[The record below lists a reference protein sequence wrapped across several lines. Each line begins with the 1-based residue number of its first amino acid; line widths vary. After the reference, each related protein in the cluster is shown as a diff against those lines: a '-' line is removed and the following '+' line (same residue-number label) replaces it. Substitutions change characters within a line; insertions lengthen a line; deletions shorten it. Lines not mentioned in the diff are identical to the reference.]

1 MAAASALDVFH
12 PLIRR
17 WFAESIGQPTEV
29 QALSWP
35 RIAAGEH
42 VLITAPTGSG
52 KTLTA
57 FLWALQQLLTGA
69 WPGGQVR
76 VLYVS
81 PLRALNT
88 DIRRNLA
95 RPLAALEERF
105 AAAGVELPAVR
116 VVTRSGD
123 TPASERRRMVR
134 QPPEILITTPESL
147 NILLTS
153 QGGRALLGGLATV
166 ILDEIHAVA
175 ASKRGTHLITAVDRL
190 VPLSGEFQRLALSA
204 TIKPLEAIADLI
216 AGYELDEPLRP
227 GAPGSAGGDGGY
239 GYRKRRVTIIRASA
253 AKRYELGV
261 RFPVAAGT
269 ELEESHWDRLVRDFK
284 QRIRRNRSTLVFAN
298 SRRVTEKVTRLINA
312 GEAADLAYSHH
323 GSLSRE
329 VRAVVERRLKEGELE
344 AIVATSSL
352 ELGIDI
358 GALDEVILVQT
369 PRAIS
374 STIQR
379 LGRAGHGVGEVS
391 RGRLYPTHGR
401 DLLNAAIAVRSV
413 LDQDIE
419 AVCPI
424 VAPLDVLAQV
434 VLSMTAAETWGLDGL
449 YATVRTSAPF
459 HDLKRRQ
466 FDLVIDMLAGRYA
479 DSRIRELRPRIS
491 IDRIRNTVRARPGV
505 ARLLYMAGGT
515 IPDRGYFAL
524 RLRESMAKI
533 GELDEEFVWERS
545 IGDTFTLGTQGWRIR
560 KITHNDVL
568 VAPTRGATAMAP
580 FWRADVQDRDFHF
593 SQKVGQFL
601 ARADRMLAEPGFV
614 GELEDDYHLEPE
626 AAAELVRFL
635 KAQKSATGGRLPHRH
650 HLLVEHVRDLGQDDD
665 RRQVILHTFWGGR
678 VNRPL
683 AIALAA
689 AWEERY
695 PEPLEVLQD
704 DDCILLLLPSA
715 FAADDLLSLVDPEH
729 LDQLLRH
736 RLEKTGFF
744 GARFRTNASTA
755 LLLPKSGFRHRM
767 PLWLNR
773 MRSKKL
779 LAAVARYEDFP
790 ILVETWR
797 TCLVDEFDLEHLK
810 QLLRELRDGKIALSE
825 VVTESA
831 SPFAAGLIWQQ
842 TNQTMYD
849 DDTPDS
855 ARASNLRQDLLRE
868 LVFSSQLRPRLPPAL
883 IEQFCRKVRRTTPG
897 YAPRDADELGEWL
910 AERLLVPQEEWR
922 ELVAAVERDGG
933 AQQGELLRDLEDR
946 ALAVTLPGASGV
958 AICALDRL
966 PRILQALALAP
977 GDVVLGALADPRH
990 PPPREA
996 RQGLETLWEKGSRA
1010 AEADSADE
1018 APADPLAEMVGEWLR
1033 FYGPLAP
1040 ERLRQVFGLA
1050 ADRLREV
1057 LAVLQESQ
1065 RVVIDQLTRS
1075 AGDSPGTELEI
1086 CDVENLEILLRWLRR
1101 ESRPSFQALGAEYLP
1116 LYLAVHQGLAKPGE
1130 CPEDLRERLDKL
1142 LGYPLPAALWEA
1154 EILPARLSPY
1164 YPSWL
1169 DSLMQ
1174 ETDLV
1179 WFGCGKAR
1187 LSFAFPADLEL
1198 FQGHDDGEAAAGESA
1213 AALARIF
1220 PRSGAK
1226 FELSELSEHAG
1237 WSTAELTAEL
1247 WRLAWEGR
1255 VANDS
1260 FVAVRKGIGNK
1271 FRPVSLPPPR
1281 DPRPRA
1287 SRRRPGGRGAFDRWQ
1302 ATRPFFGSWF
1312 VLERETSPPDALEEE
1327 ELIKDRLRVLL
1338 DRYGMVCRELVA
1350 RELPLMQWSRLF
1362 RTLRLMELSGEIL
1375 AGHFFEG
1382 VRGLQFISHSAYREL
1397 RRGLPEDGIYWM
1409 NAMDPASLCGIEIE
1423 GLKAELPAR
1432 QASTHLVFHGPRLV
1446 LVSRRRGREL
1456 DFRVDAEHP
1465 HLPEYLEVLKVLLTR
1480 EFQPLKFIDVET
1492 INGEP
1497 APRSPYCAKLGEVFR
1512 TVREQ
1517 RSVKLWKHY

>member
-1 MAAASALDVFH
+1 MAAPALELFH
-12 PLIRR
+12 PRIRS
-17 WFAESIGQPTEV
+17 WFTDAVGEPTEV
-29 QALSWP
+29 QALAWP

-57 FLWALQQLLTGA
+57 FLWALQQLLTRA

-95 RPLAALEERF
+95 RPLAELEERF
-105 AAAGVELPAVR
+105 RAAGEELPAVR
-116 VVTRSGD
+116 VLTRSGD
-123 TPASERRRMVR
+123 TPAAERRRMVR

-153 QGGRALLGGLATV
+153 QGGRALLTGLATV

-190 VPLSGEFQRLALSA
+190 VPLSGEFQRIALSA
-204 TIKPLEAIADLI
+204 TIKPLETIADLI
-216 AGYELDEPLRP
+216 AGYELDEPLH
-227 GAPGSAGGDGGY
+227 
-239 GYRKRRVTIIRASA
+239 YRKRPVTIVRAPA

-261 RFPVAAGT
+261 RFPAAAGA
-269 ELEESHWDRLVRDFK
+269 ELEESHWDRLARDFK

-329 VRAVVERRLKEGELE
+329 VRAVVERRLKQGELE

-352 ELGIDI
+352 ELGIDV
-358 GALDEVILVQT
+358 GALDEVILVET

-391 RGRLYPTHGR
+391 RGRIYPTHGR

-419 AVCPI
+419 AVRPI
-424 VAPLDVLAQV
+424 AAPLDVLAQV
-434 VLSMTAAETWGLDGL
+434 LLSMTVAESWDLDQL
-449 YATVRTSAPF
+449 YARVRTSAPF

-466 FDLVIDMLAGRYA
+466 FDLVIDMLAGRFA
-479 DSRIRELRPRIS
+479 DSRIRELRPRVA

-524 RLRESMAKI
+524 RLQESMAKI

-568 VAPTRGATAMAP
+568 VAPSRGATAMAP

-593 SQKVGQFL
+593 SEKVAQFL
-601 ARADRMLAEPGFV
+601 ARADRLLGKPKFIEGLA
-614 GELEDDYHLEPE
+614 DDYHLEGE
-626 AAAELVRFL
+626 AAAELVSFL
-635 KAQKSATGGRLPHRH
+635 KAQKSATGKLPHRH
-650 HLLVEHVRDLGQDDD
+650 HLLIEHVRDLGRDDD

-683 AIALAA
+683 AIALRA

-695 PEPLEVLQD
+695 PDPIEVLHD
-704 DDCILLLLPSA
+704 DDSILLLLPAA

-729 LDQLLRH
+729 VEELLRH
-736 RLEKTGFF
+736 RLEQTGFF

-773 MRSKKL
+773 QRSKKL
-779 LAAVARYEDFP
+779 LEAVSRYGDFP

-797 TCLVDEFDLEHLK
+797 TCLVDEFDLDHLL
-810 QLLRELRDGKIALSE
+810 QLLREVRDGKIALSE

-842 TNQTMYD
+842 TNQYMYD
-849 DDTPDS
+849 DDTPTS
-855 ARASNLRQDLLRE
+855 ARASNLRPDLLRE
-868 LVFSSQLRPRLPPAL
+868 LVFSSQLRPRLPAAL
-883 IEQFCRKVRRTTPG
+883 VEQFRRKVQRTSPG
-897 YAPRDADELGEWL
+897 YAPRDADELAEWL
-910 AERLLVPQEEWR
+910 VERLLLPLEEWR
-922 ELVAAVERDGG
+922 ELLAAVERDGG
-933 AQQGELLRDLEDR
+933 EPQEELLRGLEER
-946 ALAVTLPGASGV
+946 ALAVTLPGADAV
-958 AICALDRL
+958 AIAAVDRL
-966 PRILQALALAP
+966 PRILRALALAP
-977 GDVVLGALADPRH
+977 GDIVSGGLVDAQR
-990 PPPREA
+990 PPPPAARE
-996 RQGLETLWEKGSRA
+996 GLETLWAKASPTA
-1010 AEADSADE
+1010 ADSDE
-1018 APADPLAEMVGEWLR
+1018 APADPLADLVGEWLR

-1040 ERLRQVFGLA
+1040 ERLHRVFGLD

-1057 LAVLQESQ
+1057 LALLQESQ
-1065 RVVIDQLTRS
+1065 QVVIDQLTRG
-1075 AGDSPGTELEI
+1075 APDAELEV

-1116 LYLAVHQGLAKPGE
+1116 LFLAIHQGLVRRGE
-1130 CPEDLRERLDKL
+1130 CLEDLRERLDRL
-1142 LGYPLPAALWEA
+1142 LGYPLPAAAWEA

-1174 ETDLV
+1174 ETDLL
-1179 WFGCGKAR
+1179 WFGCGKTR

-1198 FQGHDDGEAAAGESA
+1198 FQGHGAAAGESVAAAGESVAAAGESA
-1213 AALARIF
+1213 AALAKIF
-1220 PRSGAK
+1220 PRDRGK
-1226 FELSELSEHAG
+1226 FELGELVEHAG
-1237 WSTAELTAEL
+1237 LSTAELTPEL
-1247 WRLAWEGR
+1247 WQLAWEGR
-1255 VANDS
+1255 ISNDS
-1260 FVAVRKGIGNK
+1260 FVAVRKGVESK
-1271 FRPVSLPPPR
+1271 FQAAALAPPR
-1281 DPRPRA
+1281 PG
-1287 SRRRPGGRGAFDRWQ
+1287 RRRPGRRRGFDRWQ
-1302 ATRPFFGSWF
+1302 ATRPFYGSWF
-1312 VLERETSPPDALEEE
+1312 AIEREAIPPDALEQE
-1327 ELIKDRLRVLL
+1327 ELVKDRLRVLL
-1338 DRYGMVCRELVA
+1338 DRYGVLFRELVA

-1375 AGHFFEG
+1375 AGHFFAG
-1382 VRGLQFISHSAYREL
+1382 VRGLQFISHAAYREL
-1397 RRGLPEDGIYWM
+1397 ERGLPEDGIYWM
-1409 NAMDPASLCGIEIE
+1409 NALDPASLCGIEIE
-1423 GLKAELPAR
+1423 GLKAQLPAR

-1446 LVSRRRGREL
+1446 MVSRRRGRDL

-1465 HLPEYLEVLKVLLTR
+1465 HLAEYLEVLKVLLTR

-1497 APRSPYCAKLGEVFR
+1497 APRSPYGAKLGEVFR